1 MKDQRLPS
9 LIDRWLGPRARLL
22 QRHDVSVAAPPDR
35 TYEAVQQA
43 TLRNMPVVRLLFA
56 LRRIPHSREMTL
68 REFFTTPP
76 FLILEEDPPHE
87 IVIGVAGRPWR
98 LRTGG
103 ARRVAPTTPAE
114 FRAFAEEGATRV
126 IANSRVEATSNG
138 SCLSTETWVETFG
151 PAARRWFA
159 VYWLVIGPFSA
170 LTRREFLRAA
180 RRAAEE

>member
-1 MKDQRLPS
+1 ML
-9 LIDRWLGPRARLL
+9 
-22 QRHDVSVAAPPDR
+22 VAAPPDR
-35 TYEAVQQA
+35 TYEAAQQA

-87 IVIGVAGRPWR
+87 VVIGVAGRSWR

-114 FRAFAEEGATRV
+114 FRAFAEEGAMRV
-126 IANSRVEATSNG
+126 IANFRVEATSSG
-138 SCLSTETWVETFG
+138 SRLSTETWVETFG
-151 PAARRWFA
+151 PRARRLFRAYWF
-159 VYWLVIGPFSA
+159 VIGPFSA
-170 LTRREFLRAA
+170 VTRREFLRVA
-180 RRAAEE
+180 RQGAEGSRRE